1 MRQASHWI
9 WNKFFQVHDYVSI
22 EPETEDI
29 EIEAK
34 DSQAVINSS
43 KSTEIVPEEPQASQS
58 TVMKEEIDSDW
69 QQPISLIALR
79 KKLNKVFTN
88 KWDPLSPF
96 SWVKFE

>member
-1 MRQASHWI
+1 M
-9 WNKFFQVHDYVSI
+9 HDYVSI

-29 EIEAK
+29 EIETK
-34 DSQAVINSS
+34 DSHAVMVPC

-58 TVMKEEIDSDW
+58 TVMKEDIDSDW

-88 KWDPLSPF
+88 K
-96 SWVKFE
+96 